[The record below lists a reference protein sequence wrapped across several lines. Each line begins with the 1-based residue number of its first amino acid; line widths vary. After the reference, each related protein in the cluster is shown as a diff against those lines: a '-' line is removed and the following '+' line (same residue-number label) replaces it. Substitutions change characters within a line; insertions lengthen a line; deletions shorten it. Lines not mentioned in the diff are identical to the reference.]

1 MSSVNSARASEPEQ
15 RPQLG
20 FYSLTSGQTLDE
32 LASKPAEFRGAKPR
46 QLYSSCAPCAATAD
60 ILKGI
65 ECVIA
70 DMRDGAEQVLRD
82 CQPMAAVCPVIVLV
96 DSDQDFPDGYP
107 FGTYVT
113 DVTTTDELGKAV
125 FWHRVERAVRSYEQ
139 PLSLEDVNNPIVS
152 IFRAIA
158 DQASDW
164 IIIKDLKHRFVVAG
178 KNFADCAGAPIDE
191 IIGRDD
197 LEIGGSVEAVMGDPD
212 NGNPGF
218 WAQDEAATNSGIAS
232 VEENP
237 EWLLYSSDVRYRR
250 TYRVPLKNAAGK
262 VYALL
267 VCSQDITDQHRN
279 EQLLD
284 ERTSMLEQVTAEKQR
299 AELNRQIAED
309 AVAAKTRFLAAAS
322 HDLRQPLHAMGL
334 FLDSLDRRLLGSNE
348 HHLVQ
353 QIKQSCSSLGTL
365 FNSCLDISR
374 LDAGVVE
381 RQMEH
386 VSAAEFLE
394 GLDEEFRRQTREK
407 SLDYRLTVDDSVIY
421 SDQMLLTR
429 IVRNLLNNAV
439 QNTEQGYLSIECHG
453 AGARINL
460 SVVDSGSGIAA
471 EELER
476 VYDEFHQVDK
486 NDARRG
492 RGLGLGLSI
501 VKRLCELLEI
511 TISLDSHPGIGTR
524 FTLSIPAGELAN
536 IEYGQSV
543 QQVSLPEELIV
554 LIVDDDHDIRYGMK
568 ALLESFGCQTVCAA
582 DAKSAIEALQTDKL
596 VPDIVVADYHL
607 SHEATGTQAIAEV
620 RRFMGETVP
629 AILVTGDT
637 ATRIECDAAN
647 HGVSVLNKP
656 VNSDELLATIYNEV
670 TVGV

>member
-1 MSSVNSARASEPEQ
+1 MRRA
-15 RPQLG
+15 QLG
-20 FYSLTSGQTLDE
+20 FYSLTCGLTLDQ
-32 LASKPAEFRGAKPR
+32 LVGQRPR
-46 QLYSSCAPCAATAD
+46 RRSDHGGTSTTQLLNSRALHLTAD
-60 ILKGI
+60 DPLKGI
-65 ECVIA
+65 DCVIA
-70 DMRDGAEQVLRD
+70 DMRDSAEQVMRN
-82 CQPMAAVCPVIVLV
+82 CKSMAAACPVIVLV
-96 DSDQDFPDGYP
+96 NPDQEFVHGYP

-139 PLSLEDVNNPIVS
+139 PLSVEDANNPIVK

-164 IIIKDLKHRFVVAG
+164 IIIKDLQHRFMVAG
-178 KNFADCAGAPIDE
+178 ENFATSAGAPIDD
-191 IIGRDD
+191 IIGKND
-197 LEIGGSVEAVMGDPD
+197 LEIGSSVAAVMGDRD
-212 NGNPGF
+212 TGSPGF
-218 WAQDEAATNSGIAS
+218 WAQDDAVTNSGIAS

-237 EWLLYSSDVRYRR
+237 DWWLYSSDARYRR
-250 TYRVPLKNAAGK
+250 TYRVPLKNAAGT

-267 VCSQDITDQHRN
+267 VCSQDITDQQRN
-279 EQLLD
+279 EQLLK

-299 AELNRQIAED
+299 AEVNRQIAED
-309 AVAAKTRFLAAAS
+309 AVAAKTRFLASAS

-334 FLDSLDRRLLGSNE
+334 FLDSLDRRLLGSEE

-381 RQMEH
+381 RHLEH
-386 VSAAEFLE
+386 VSAAAFLDC
-394 GLDEEFRRQTREK
+394 LDEEFRRQTREK

-439 QNTEQGYLSIECHG
+439 QNTEQGFLSIECQR
-453 AGARINL
+453 AGARVNL

-476 VYDEFHQVDK
+476 VYTEFHQINK

-511 TISLDSHPGIGTR
+511 KISLDSQPGVGTR
-524 FTLSIPAGELAN
+524 FTLSIPAGELGN
-536 IEYGQSV
+536 IEYGQNV
-543 QQVSLPEELIV
+543 QQVRLPEDLIV
-554 LIVDDDHDIRYGMK
+554 LIVDDDHYIRYGMEV
-568 ALLESFGCQTVCAA
+568 LLESFGCQTVCAA
-582 DAKSAIEALQTDKL
+582 DAKSAVAALQADKV
-596 VPDIVVADYHL
+596 VPDIIVADYHL
-607 SHEATGTQAIAEV
+607 SLVATGTQAIAEV
-620 RRFMGETVP
+620 RRFLGETVP
-629 AILVTGDT
+629 AVLVTGDT
-637 ATRIECDAAN
+637 APQIERNAAS
-647 HGVSVLNKP
+647 HDVYVLHKP
-656 VNSDELLATIYNEV
+656 VDSNELLAAIYNGV
-670 TVGV
+670 RVGV